1 MKTEN
6 IGGIQ
11 MSRRHS
17 VFTVNLLFLIIL
29 LLQLLNFF
37 LADIPQYVRLILN
50 EAFFILLPSLLYL
63 RWAGLPFK
71 DTMRLRK
78 PGSRTALGSFLIG
91 AGFYPISVILGA
103 IMQVLLKFPAA
114 GAEDILPKT
123 PFEGVLAIIAY
134 AVMAPLCEEVFA
146 RGIIQRTYEEY
157 FSPRKA
163 IVFSGVLFIVF
174 HLSFL
179 QGLTIIPL
187 TLALGYVY
195 WRSGSL
201 VASILTHFGAN
212 LMASLV
218 VSSTVFWQGAP
229 SVLLSPL
236 GAAVGLLLVVIG
248 FQLVK
253 RSENPSIVEQ
263 KEVQPRRLKQAWPL
277 LLAGLLYL
285 GVVLFEFG
293 IFELPGQHDEPIQ
306 LGMAQVE
313 MVEVTEYALHNKAGE
328 PFAEGVARLES
339 EGDAIVWHWESV
351 HEAYD
356 VQVGGGRYI
365 SSDVTTKK
373 EVSWQKADGTLLY
386 GTALADYGHDQTETR
401 WSLDG
406 DRIHVEF
413 KSSQEPSENFELLL
427 ENPHESLVLESNSWP
442 WVLRSLPFASG
453 YSGTA
458 CVLRPYTWRQ
468 ETQDSGPVLEPV
480 TVAVTGPETIAT
492 PSGPMPA
499 WKVKVGY
506 EAAWYATE
514 APHTL
519 LMHDNGL
526 ETMVLVA
533 D

>member
-1 MKTEN
+1 
-6 IGGIQ
+6 

-17 VFTVNLLFLIIL
+17 VFTVNLLFLIVL
-29 LLQLLNFF
+29 FLQLLNFF

-50 EAFFILLPSLLYL
+50 EAIFILLPSLLYL

-71 DTMRLRK
+71 ETMRLRK
-78 PGSRTALGSFLIG
+78 PGPRTALGSFLIG

-103 IMQVLLKFPAA
+103 IMQVLLKFPTA

-123 PFEGVLAIIAY
+123 PFEGALAIIAY

-157 FSPRKA
+157 FSPHKT
-163 IVFSGVLFIVF
+163 IVFSGIIFIVF

-229 SVLLSPL
+229 TVLLSPL

-253 RSENPSIVEQ
+253 RSENPAVAET
-263 KEVQPRRLKQAWPL
+263 KEVQPRRLRQAWPL

-285 GVVLFEFG
+285 GVVGFEFG
-293 IFELPGQHDEPIQ
+293 ILKLPGQHDEPIQ
-306 LGMAQVE
+306 VRTAQVE
-313 MVEVTEYALHNKAGE
+313 MVEVIEYALHNKAGE
-328 PFAEGVARLES
+328 PFAEGVARLKS
-339 EGDAIVWHWESV
+339 EGDAIVWQWESV

-365 SSDVTTKK
+365 SSDVTIKR
-373 EVSWQKADGTLLY
+373 EVSWRTADGTLLY
-386 GTALADYGHDQTETR
+386 GTAVADYGHDQTETR

-406 DRIHVEF
+406 DRIKVAHS
-413 KSSQEPSENFELLL
+413 SSQEPAESFELLL
-427 ENPHESLVLESNSWP
+427 ENPDGSFVLESNSWP
-442 WVLRSLPFASG
+442 WVLRFLPFVSG
-453 YSGTA
+453 YTGTA
-458 CVLRPYTWRQ
+458 HVLRPYTWRQ
-468 ETQDSGPVLEPV
+468 EIQDSGPVLEPV
-480 TVAVTGPETIAT
+480 TVAVTGPEAIAT
-492 PSGPMPA
+492 PSGPMSA
-499 WKVKVGY
+499 WKVKVGH
-506 EAAWYATE
+506 ETAWYATD
-514 APHTL
+514 ASHTL

-526 ETMVLVA
+526 ETMVYVSE
-533 D
+533 